1 MTQQYPDRTRSSHGP
16 PFLIRPWAV
25 RHWFIL
31 GLVAAAVLAFIL
43 PDVGARGGPLRP
55 ELTTKAGVAIIFLL
69 QGLSI
74 PTQALRA
81 GALRWKLHAAT
92 QLFIFAV
99 FPLGMLLLDLAGGRL
114 LPEEVRLGFI
124 FLAVLP
130 TTVSTCVVFT
140 AAARGNV
147 SGALFNA
154 ALANTA
160 GVVITPLLAS
170 RLMGTL
176 GEGPELLP
184 MMAQIAMLLL
194 APLLLGQLIRS
205 LLTNVW
211 QPNRNRMS
219 AASNFIILYMV
230 FTAFADSVQSN
241 VFAETGVVVNIVI
254 VVLAAG
260 LFAMAVAAA
269 SLTGHLL
276 GFDTADRRAF
286 LFCAPQKTL
295 ASGIPMGQIL
305 FAGNPALGLILLPL
319 MVYHIVQLLGGASIA
334 SNMALL
340 PRG

>member
-1 MTQQYPDRTRSSHGP
+1 M
-16 PFLIRPWAV
+16 
-25 RHWFIL
+25 
-31 GLVAAAVLAFIL
+31 AAAVLGFIL
-43 PDVGARGGPLRP
+43 PELGARGGPLRP
-55 ELTTKAGVAIIFLL
+55 ETTAKAGVAIIFLL

-99 FPLGMLLLDLAGGRL
+99 FPLGVLLLGLAGGRL
-114 LPEEVRLGFI
+114 LPDEVRLGFI

-154 ALANTA
+154 ALANVA
-160 GVVITPLLAS
+160 GVVITPLLAG
-170 RLMGTL
+170 LVTGTL
-176 GEGPELLP
+176 GEGPGLLP
-184 MMAQIAMLLL
+184 MMTEIAMLLL
-194 APLLLGQLIRS
+194 APLLIGQLARS
-205 LLTNVW
+205 ILAGVW
-211 QPNRNRMS
+211 QPNRDRLG
-219 AASNFIILYMV
+219 AASNIIILYMV
-230 FTAFADSVQSN
+230 FTAFANSVQSD
-241 VFAETGVVVNIVI
+241 VFAETGVLVTTMI
-254 VVLAAG
+254 VVLAAA
-260 LFAMAVAAA
+260 LFGIALAAA
-269 SLTGHLL
+269 SVIGHLL

-319 MVYHIVQLLGGASIA
+319 MVYHTVQLLGGASLAGRMA
-334 SNMALL
+334 SS
-340 PRG
+340 PRA